1 MSDRNMNPFFCFSV
15 LCIFYLVRIVWVV
28 YRYIGASW
36 FHYFIGVKKAWDVEN
51 GKRKCDCIN
60 KHIKCN
66 WTEHPTE
73 KADFIRVNK
82 KARSDSMSKVSK
94 RQTETQKYK

>member
-15 LCIFYLVRIVWVV
+15 LCIFYLMRIVWVV
-28 YRYIGASW
+28 YRYIGASL
-36 FHYFIGVKKAWDVEN
+36 FHYFIGVKKAWDIEN

-60 KHIKCN
+60 KHIKCD

-73 KADFIRVNK
+73 KADFIRVNE
-82 KARSDSMSKVSK
+82 KARSDSVSKVTK
-94 RQTETQKYK
+94 RQTEIQKYK